1 MFADHGAPP
10 FSSPVAVKRGCAESL
25 FSPERNQILLASSWV
40 LPVTLEF
47 VRYFIPEME
56 LLRRF
61 ARVTALETVSWFHT
75 KVLFSS
81 CWIWYSHQIFCA
93 PVCRKLAELCNVFWS
108 RRKIVITSF
117 VSRECIILWDLI
129 LVFSVW
135 NFSILGGYRRFGRG
149 CCSIF
154 YSKWSLHYVT
164 TQKKNF
170 RILLCS

>member
-81 CWIWYSHQIFCA
+81 C
-93 PVCRKLAELCNVFWS
+93 
-108 RRKIVITSF
+108 
-117 VSRECIILWDLI
+117 
-129 LVFSVW
+129 
-135 NFSILGGYRRFGRG
+135 
-149 CCSIF
+149 
-154 YSKWSLHYVT
+154 
-164 TQKKNF
+164 
-170 RILLCS
+170 